1 MDLKKN
7 LKTGTTHKRGFFLI
21 PRADDVSGRVAPV
34 SGRLCFYDHL
44 PLNVNCG
51 FSAFNIINWITR
63 RVHRSHQQTSCQV
76 SVMIFSYS
84 KSRDWAFVSNVT
96 VATNAHSAITSV
108 WWRTSLQNNIR
119 FKSIIRRVHMS
130 YQDLKNKQTKTA
142 QRNVTKNGQL
152 KVRAQKCPFDVKE
165 TCMKK

>member
-1 MDLKKN
+1 MLTQQ
-7 LKTGTTHKRGFFLI
+7 L
-21 PRADDVSGRVAPV
+21 
-34 SGRLCFYDHL
+34 HL
-44 PLNVNCG
+44 
-51 FSAFNIINWITR
+51 S
-63 RVHRSHQQTSCQV
+63 
-76 SVMIFSYS
+76 
-84 KSRDWAFVSNVT
+84 D
-96 VATNAHSAITSV
+96 
-108 WWRTSLQNNIR
+108 IR